1 MRRAAVPLLLL
12 LPLAA
17 ILTAAAGA
25 AESIRVEQLTERRL
39 RLTLPAELGDSWREV
54 NVGRLRMRTTA
65 RQSSLDR
72 RRLPSSAALD
82 VSVGTPGCS
91 LLQVDLGP
99 PSSRG
104 YSDSWQRV
112 TRCSK
117 IATCRS
123 NASRADRH
131 RAGALLT
138 AKTGSRIE
146 IRPLFN
152 PLELVPGSDLP
163 VRLYFGG
170 ESVQAVVSGQGPD
183 GEQVQAASD
192 RVGIA
197 FLRIP
202 RPGRWTVRF
211 AHQGAVAEL
220 IFTVQGD
227 VPES

>member
-1 MRRAAVPLLLL
+1 MRRAIALLLL
-12 LPLAA
+12 ILPSVAPP
-17 ILTAAAGA
+17 GA
-25 AESIRVEQLTERRL
+25 AESVRVEQLSEHRL
-39 RLTLPAELGDSWREV
+39 RLTLPAELGSAWSEV
-54 NVGRLRMRTTA
+54 NIGRLRVRTA
-65 RQSSLDR
+65 NRQSALDR
-72 RRLPSSAALD
+72 RRLSSSAALD
-82 VSVGTPGCS
+82 VSVDARGCS
-91 LLQVDLGP
+91 LLQIDVGP
-99 PSSRG
+99 PASRG

-117 IATCRS
+117 IATCGS
-123 NASRADRH
+123 SADRADRR

-170 ESVQAVVSGQGPD
+170 ESVQTVVTGVGPD
-183 GEQVQAASD
+183 GAHVQADSD

-202 RPGRWTVRF
+202 RSGRWTLRF

-220 IFTVQGD
+220 IFDVQGD
-227 VPES
+227 VPGS

>member
-1 MRRAAVPLLLL
+1 M
-12 LPLAA
+12 
-17 ILTAAAGA
+17 
-25 AESIRVEQLTERRL
+25 
-39 RLTLPAELGDSWREV
+39 
-54 NVGRLRMRTTA
+54 
-65 RQSSLDR
+65 
-72 RRLPSSAALD
+72 D
-82 VSVGTPGCS
+82 VSVSAPGCS

-104 YSDSWQRV
+104 FSDSWQRV

-117 IATCRS
+117 IATCRP
-123 NASRADRH
+123 NADRADRH

-146 IRPLFN
+146 IRPLLN

-163 VRLYFGG
+163 VRLYFEG
-170 ESVQAVVSGQGPD
+170 ESVKEVAVRADSPD
-183 GEQVQAASD
+183 GARVEAASD

-202 RPGRWTVRF
+202 TSGRWTVRF
-211 AHQGAVAEL
+211 AHRGAIAEL
-220 IFTVQGD
+220 IFDVPPD